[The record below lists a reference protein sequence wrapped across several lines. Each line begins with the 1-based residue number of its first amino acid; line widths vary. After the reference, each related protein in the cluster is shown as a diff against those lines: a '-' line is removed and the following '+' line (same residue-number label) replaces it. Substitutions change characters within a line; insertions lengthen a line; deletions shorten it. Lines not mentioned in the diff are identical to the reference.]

1 MSTETHY
8 VIGRTTDDKLLY
20 EASEID
26 LDNDSD
32 DAWENPRI
40 VHGWVRPDSRA
51 SLQITS
57 RADAEAK
64 AAEHGG
70 KARRVTVTTEDVGPL
85 RWEHDPLATN
95 MHRLLDGTK
104 VVAVVCSHHGRCMD
118 HSGPAYSLSPYD
130 NGAEWFEHFT
140 VEQAKEAAMAA
151 VRETWT

>member
-1 MSTETHY
+1 MPTETHY
-8 VIGRTTDDKLLY
+8 VIGRDADDHLLY

-26 LDNDSD
+26 IDDDSD

-70 KARRVTVTTEDVGPL
+70 TVRRVTVTTADAGPL
-85 RWEHDPLATN
+85 RWVERPCMGMCRHWALYDGDVFESTVNTDAEGAKWYCHGWDGVQFAGPFDT
-95 MHRLLDGTK
+95 LD
-104 VVAVVCSHHGRCMD
+104 
-118 HSGPAYSLSPYD
+118 
-130 NGAEWFEHFT
+130 E
-140 VEQAKEAAMAA
+140 AKEAAMAA